1 MSARKVVVGAL
12 AALTLFT
19 AFDTGMRR
27 DQARLCQFDDATH
40 CPTHLWWFDRPCE
53 TDGECEAVAGP
64 F

>member
-1 MSARKVVVGAL
+1 MSARNIMVGVL

-19 AFDTGMRR
+19 SFDTGMRR
-27 DQARLCQFDDATH
+27 DQARLCMIGDAVT

-53 TDGECEAVAGP
+53 TDSACEAVAGP